1 MSTLR
6 SATIV
11 IVLTPPIDS
20 TEKSST
26 EDYRGFEE
34 VHLEPTD
41 TEEYTCC
48 DDDFLHELS
57 KRALEA
63 ANHSEKVLVRYVTN
77 SSQNC
82 QESLVKRLIAG
93 GASDENITVV
103 RLAMD
108 HSTKKVRNGSSY
120 RTNYCTW
127 RPKTV
132 LA

>member
-1 MSTLR
+1 M
-6 SATIV
+6 
-11 IVLTPPIDS
+11 
-20 TEKSST
+20 
-26 EDYRGFEE
+26 EDYPDFEE
-34 VHLEPTD
+34 VHLDPCFENTHDNKAPPPKNFFD
-41 TEEYTCC
+41 
-48 DDDFLHELS
+48 ELS
-57 KRALEA
+57 RQALEA
-63 ANHSEKVLVRYVTN
+63 ADRSQKVVVRYVTN

-108 HSTKKVRNGSSY
+108 HSNKMARNGSCY
-120 RTNYCTW
+120 RTNYCNW

>member
-1 MSTLR
+1 MSR
-6 SATIV
+6 ISSATIV
-11 IVLTPPIDS
+11 ILLTPPSAS
-20 TEKSST
+20 TEPSSE
-26 EDYRGFEE
+26 EDYNDFEE
-34 VHLEPTD
+34 VHLDPCFENTHGPPQTN
-41 TEEYTCC
+41 
-48 DDDFLHELS
+48 FLDELS
-57 KRALEA
+57 ERALQA
-63 ANHSEKVLVRYVTN
+63 ADRSEKVVVRYVTN

-108 HSTKKVRNGSSY
+108 HSNKMARNGSCY